1 MFWKCP
7 ECHGELAQSA
17 EVVTCTSCDRR
28 YPMVA
33 ELPDFRVDRPAWI
46 DFDRDRD
53 RALRIDEMIRTQGLE
68 AAIYAVFH
76 RSRDF
81 DAAKCRF
88 RTSQVLAGAAKY
100 DLQLAGWL
108 AHTTSTPILEVGVGP
123 GQLGVA
129 LARRGIALHG
139 IDVSM
144 EWLMVAKHWARAQG
158 HEPVLA
164 GAMAEK
170 LPVADASVASFIS
183 LDVIEHVGDQDQF
196 IREMARVLRPGGRYA
211 LVTPNRYSLSPEPH
225 VGVWGV
231 GYLPRRLQAPWVR
244 AVAGVSY
251 DYTRLLSA
259 GETRRLFARNGAPAP
274 TLTFPPIAAAEI
286 GLFSRRKARLA
297 RLYNRVISAALFRPV
312 MPLVGAYYQITG
324 GKPVQ
329 AGHDKGSNP

>member
-1 MFWKCP
+1 MFWTCP
-7 ECHGELAQSA
+7 DCHGDLTQGPAA
-17 EVVTCTSCDRR
+17 LTCTACDRR
-28 YPMVA
+28 YPVVA
-33 ELPDFRVDRPAWI
+33 DLPDFRVDKPAWI

-53 RALRIDEMIRTQGLE
+53 RALLIDEMIRTQGLE
-68 AAIYAVFH
+68 AAIYDVFH
-76 RSRDF
+76 SSRGF

-88 RTSQVLAGAAKY
+88 RTRQVLAGADKY

-108 AHTTSTPILEVGVGP
+108 AGVTATPILEVGVGP
-123 GQLGVA
+123 GQLTMA
-129 LARRGIALHG
+129 LARRGITVHG

-158 HEPVLA
+158 TAPVLA

-170 LPVADASVASFIS
+170 LPVTSASVASFVS
-183 LDVIEHVGDQDQF
+183 LDVIEHVGDQDLYT
-196 IREMARVLRPGGRYA
+196 REMARVLRPGGRYA

-244 AVAGVSY
+244 AVAGVGY

-259 GETRRLFARNGAPAP
+259 GETRRLFARNAAPAP

-286 GLFSRRKARLA
+286 GLFSPFKARLA
-297 RLYNRVISAALFRPV
+297 RMYNTVISAALFRPV
-312 MPLVGAYYQITG
+312 APLVGAYYQITG
-324 GKPVQ
+324 GKPGQ
-329 AGHDKGSNP
+329 AGHDNGVKQ